1 MALTTEELA
10 VRIRTAREAVGLTQG
25 AVAAALEV
33 SRPAVSQMEAGKRGV
48 SGLELHRLA
57 ALFGRS
63 ATDFFAEA
71 FRERNATVVLFR
83 RHPEL
88 GADAKLREALSEAL
102 TFGRAMSHLERIL
115 DIDSQRAALP
125 SYAPVAPRTKWQAV
139 QQGEH
144 AAGAERG
151 RLGLDARPLPDQ
163 VDLLE
168 MQGICAAQVRMPEE
182 VSGLTLLDDSVGMLV
197 AVNRRHALNR
207 RRYSF
212 AHEYA
217 HVLFDRDRQANVSR
231 AADGDSLLEVRANSF
246 AAAFLLPDTG
256 VRQFLG
262 YLAKGAASRT
272 QRHVFDGEGGRL
284 AERRSPPGSQEV
296 RVHDVALLAHH
307 FGVSRLATLYRLK
320 SLRVIGDQRLA
331 QLRKQDA
338 ELGRDM
344 ARALDLADPEE
355 GRRRPLGRNRLV
367 VLGVE
372 ALRRELISYRRLCE
386 LGELVGVEENV
397 LEQLVAQAG
406 IDVRPPVAPLPVDW
420 EALRGRSS

>member
-1 MALTTEELA
+1 MALTADELA
-10 VRIRTAREAVGLTQG
+10 ARVRIAREAVGMTQG
-25 AVAAALEV
+25 AVASALSV
-33 SRPAVSQMEAGKRGV
+33 SRPAISQIEAGKRAV

-63 ATDFFAEA
+63 ATDFFAET
-71 FRERNATVVLFR
+71 FQEQNATVVLFR

-88 GADAKLREALSEAL
+88 GADTGLREALSEAL

-115 DIDSQRAALP
+115 DIDSHSAALP
-125 SYAPVAPRTKWQAV
+125 SYAPGSLRSKWQAV
-139 QQGEH
+139 QQGER
-144 AAGAERG
+144 AARAERR
-151 RLGLDARPLPDQ
+151 RLGLDERPLPDQ

-168 MQGICAAQVRMPEE
+168 MQGIRAAQVRMPEE
-182 VSGLTLLDDSVGMLV
+182 VSGLTLLDDSVGLLV
-197 AVNRRHALNR
+197 AVNRRHAFNR

-217 HVLFDRDRQANVSR
+217 HVLFDRDRQANVSHTSDR
-231 AADGDSLLEVRANSF
+231 DSLLEVRANSF
-246 AAAFLLPDTG
+246 AAAFLLPAGG
-256 VRQFLG
+256 VRRFLG

-272 QRHVFDGEGGRL
+272 RRHVFDGEGGRL
-284 AERRSPPGSQEV
+284 AERRSPPGSQEI
-296 RVHDVALLAHH
+296 RIHDVALLAHH
-307 FGVSRLATLYRLK
+307 FGVSRLAALYRLK
-320 SLRVIGDQRLA
+320 SLRAIGEQRLT
-331 QLRKQDA
+331 QLRQQDA
-338 ELGRDM
+338 EVGRDT
-344 ARALDLADPEE
+344 ARALGLADPEE

-386 LGELVGVEENV
+386 LGEIVGVDENA
-397 LEQLVAQAG
+397 LEQLVVQAG